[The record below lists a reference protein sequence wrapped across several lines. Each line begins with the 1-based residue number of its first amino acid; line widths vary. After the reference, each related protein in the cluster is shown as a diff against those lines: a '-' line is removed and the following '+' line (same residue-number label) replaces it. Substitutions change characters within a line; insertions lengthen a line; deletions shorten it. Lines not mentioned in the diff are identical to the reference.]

1 MGGISTPI
9 NERKGFKM
17 IEFVIYYNK
26 VYKHTCNL
34 IDKKIKGHYIS
45 ISQALNE
52 IHIDNVKVA
61 TYEEVNSVEFLVKGY
76 KQKIDCNSK
85 GKIYST
91 DIEMPAYK
99 GV

>member
-1 MGGISTPI
+1 MGRISTPI
-9 NERKGFKM
+9 NERKGFEM